1 MRHSPGRQLHERRFW
16 RKVTGLMSRTAI
28 HDLLGWRRI
37 LPPRP
42 GLAHARAGRLGL
54 QLALAFVGVAI
65 MAGVAAS
72 VVTALTVNT
81 AEGQVLSRQEIMQ
94 TNAAAL
100 GAAATYI
107 PTGWPRALAP
117 VIAVVDRA
125 GAAARVR
132 DSAGVIVR
140 SSPGFASFRPG
151 PQHDAPVMVGG
162 RQVGLITVRFGDRGI
177 GAILAHFDAQ
187 RWRARLIGGSAGALL
202 ALAVAVVLGPRI
214 TAPVDRLLQAA
225 RAMGSGDLE
234 ARAGDV
240 RGFGD
245 LRQLAAAF
253 DQMADS
259 LAREEQLR
267 RNMVAD
273 ISHELRTPIAVLQA
287 STEAMLDGVSELT
300 TDHVQSLRGEVLRL
314 GRMVDDLQRLAA
326 AEAAAIQLTVV
337 PGDLARAA
345 AAAADSLA
353 DIFAGKGVTLVR
365 RLDPAPVRCDRR
377 RMHDVITNLLT
388 NAAKFTPPGGQVVLE
403 TRRSGATAILRVS
416 DTGTGIR
423 PEDLPRVSERFFRA
437 QNSPGMPGSGIG
449 LAIVEQLVR
458 AHHGTMDITSE
469 PGRGT
474 QVTITLPSR

>member
-1 MRHSPGRQLHERRFW
+1 MAIR
-16 RKVTGLMSRTAI
+16 AI
-28 HDLLGWRRI
+28 HDSFGMGRI
-37 LPPRP
+37 LQPRP
-42 GLAHARAGRLGL
+42 RRADARAGRLGL
-54 QLALAFVGVAI
+54 QLALAFVGVAL

-100 GAAATYI
+100 GAAATYV
-107 PTGWPRALAP
+107 PAGWPRALAP
-117 VIAVVDRA
+117 VIAVIDRA
-125 GAAARVR
+125 GAAAQVQ
-132 DSAGVIVR
+132 DSAGGVVR
-140 SSPGFASFRPG
+140 SSPGFASFPPG
-151 PQHDAPVMVGG
+151 PQHEAPVIVGG
-162 RQVGLITVRFGDRGI
+162 RRVGLITVRFGDRGI

-202 ALAVAVVLGPRI
+202 ALVVAVVLGPRI
-214 TAPVDRLLQAA
+214 TAPVDRLLHAA

-259 LAREEQLR
+259 LAREEQVR

-300 TDHVQSLRGEVLRL
+300 ADHVQSLREEVLRL

-337 PGDLARAA
+337 PGDMADAA
-345 AAAADSLA
+345 AAAAASLA
-353 DIFAGKGVTLVR
+353 DIFAGKGITLVQ
-365 RLDPAPVRCDRR
+365 RLDPAPVSYDRR

-388 NAAKFTPPGGQVVLE
+388 NAAKFTPPGGHVVLE
-403 TRRSGATAILRVS
+403 TGRSGATAILRVS

-449 LAIVEQLVR
+449 LAIVEQLVQ
-458 AHHGTMDITSE
+458 AHHGTMNIASE
-469 PGRGT
+469 PGSGT
-474 QVTITLPSR
+474 QATITLPSR

>member
-1 MRHSPGRQLHERRFW
+1 MR
-16 RKVTGLMSRTAI
+16 RTP
-28 HDLLGWRRI
+28 W
-37 LPPRP
+37 
-42 GLAHARAGRLGL
+42 LADARVGRLGL

-65 MAGVAAS
+65 TAGVAAS

-100 GAAATYI
+100 GAAATYV
-107 PTGWPRALAP
+107 PSGWPRELAP
-117 VIAVVDRA
+117 VIAVIDRT
-125 GAAARVR
+125 GAAARVW
-132 DSAGVIVR
+132 DSAGVAVR
-140 SSPGFASFRPG
+140 SSPGFESFPPG
-151 PQHDAPVMVGG
+151 PEHEAPVMVGG
-162 RQVGLITVRFGDRGI
+162 RRVGLIAVKFGDRGI
-177 GAILAHFDAQ
+177 GAVLVHFDAQ
-187 RWRARLIGGSAGALL
+187 RWRARLVGGSAGALL

-214 TAPVDRLLQAA
+214 TAPVDRVLHAA
-225 RAMGSGDLE
+225 RAMGSGDLD

-240 RGFGD
+240 RGFSD

-259 LAREEQLR
+259 LAREAQVR

-300 TDHVQSLRGEVLRL
+300 AEGVQSLQEEVLRL

-326 AEAAAIQLTVV
+326 AEAAAIQLNVV
-337 PGDLARAA
+337 PGDLADAA
-345 AAAADSLA
+345 GAAADSLA
-353 DIFAGKGVTLVR
+353 SIFAGKGVTLVR
-365 RLDPAPVRCDRR
+365 QLESAPVSCDRR

-388 NAAKFTPPGGQVVLE
+388 NAAKFTPPGGRVVLE
-403 TRRSGATAILRVS
+403 TRRSGATAVLCVS
-416 DTGTGIR
+416 DTGTGIG

-437 QNSPGMPGSGIG
+437 QNPPGKPGSGIG
-449 LAIVEQLVR
+449 LAIVEELVR
-458 AHHGTMDITSE
+458 AHHGTMDIASE

-474 QVTITLPSR
+474 RVTIKLPIR

>member
-1 MRHSPGRQLHERRFW
+1 MRQ
-16 RKVTGLMSRTAI
+16 K
-28 HDLLGWRRI
+28 
-37 LPPRP
+37 P
-42 GLAHARAGRLGL
+42 GLADARAGRLGL

-65 MAGVAAS
+65 TAGVAAS

-100 GAAATYI
+100 GAAATYV
-107 PTGWPRALAP
+107 PVGWPRALAP
-117 VIAVVDRA
+117 VIAVIDRT
-125 GAAARVR
+125 GAAARIR
-132 DSAGVIVR
+132 DSAGVTVR
-140 SSPGFASFRPG
+140 SSPRFGSFPPG
-151 PQHDAPVMVGG
+151 PEHEAPVMVGG
-162 RQVGLITVRFGDRGI
+162 RRVGLIAVKFGDRGI
-177 GAILAHFDAQ
+177 GAVLAHFDAQ
-187 RWRARLIGGSAGALL
+187 RWRARLLGGSAGALL
-202 ALAVAVVLGPRI
+202 ALAVAIVLGPRI
-214 TAPVDRLLQAA
+214 TAPVDRVLHAA
-225 RAMGSGDLE
+225 RAIGSGDLG

-240 RGFGD
+240 RGFSD

-259 LAREEQLR
+259 LAREAQVR

-300 TDHVQSLRGEVLRL
+300 AEGVQSLREEVLRL

-337 PGDLARAA
+337 PGDLADAA
-345 AAAADSLA
+345 GAAADSLA
-353 DIFAGKGVTLVR
+353 SIFAGKGVTLAR
-365 RLDPAPVRCDRR
+365 QLEPAPVSCDRR
-377 RMHDVITNLLT
+377 RMHDVIANLLT
-388 NAAKFTPPGGQVVLE
+388 NAAKFTPPGGRVVLE
-403 TRRSGATAILRVS
+403 TRRSGATAVLCVS
-416 DTGTGIR
+416 DTGSGIR

-458 AHHGTMDITSE
+458 AHHGTMDIASE
-469 PGRGT
+469 PGSGT
-474 QVTITLPSR
+474 RVTITLPSR